1 MFLLLHADTLLLSHF
16 PPWTQSS
23 GLLFHMLKYQ
33 IPKSKLGRMKTIFP
47 WVVFFSSVRV
57 RKHSSQCK
65 LTTQLRFSLL
75 FLRQLCV
82 CVINRGQRKTYF
94 ISYVQSVKAIVH
106 VPFSGFP
113 CTLQTFDKCF
123 LGSSE
128 TADTNRVFCGQMG
141 AVYLFGEAL
150 SAAQILAICQ
160 LGPGY
165 QVGRREVQ
173 QCPREQRIL
182 KLRLSE
188 TPLLCTS
195 GHVQVQG
202 WERSAVCGASQD
214 LTLRRQAVL

>member
-16 PPWTQSS
+16 PRWTQSS
-23 GLLFHMLKYQ
+23 GLLFHMLRYQ
-33 IPKSKLGRMKTIFP
+33 IPKSKLGRMNAAFL
-47 WVVFFSSVRV
+47 WVAFISSVRV
-57 RKHSSQCK
+57 GKHTSECK
-65 LTTQLRFSLL
+65 LTTRLRFSLL
-75 FLRQLCV
+75 LLRPLCM

-106 VPFSGFP
+106 FPFSGFT

-150 SAAQILAICQ
+150 SAAQILAIYQ

-165 QVGRREVQ
+165 QVGRREAD
-173 QCPREQRIL
+173 
-182 KLRLSE
+182 
-188 TPLLCTS
+188 
-195 GHVQVQG
+195 HVLGSVG
-202 WERSAVCGASQD
+202 F
-214 LTLRRQAVL
+214 